1 VAAVTPGLKHPWSLA
16 FQSRNG
22 KLPWLAPYLD
32 DELKRLG
39 REGVRRIVVVP
50 ISFVSDHIE
59 TLFELD
65 QLYAEVARE
74 SGITHYYRTPCFN
87 DDPEFPRVL
96 SSILVEAGTIT
107 PLRRATSEFPPLS
120 YA

>member
-1 VAAVTPGLKHPWSLA
+1 MTPGLKHPWSLC

-22 KLPWLAPYLD
+22 RLPWLEPYLE

-39 REGVRRIVVVP
+39 EAGIRRVVVVP

-65 QLYAEVARE
+65 QLYAEQATRH
-74 SGITHYYRTPCFN
+74 GITHYYRARTFN
-87 DDPEFPRVL
+87 DDPAFPRVL
-96 SSILVEAGTIT
+96 HSLLNEA
-107 PLRRATSEFPPLS
+107 LL
-120 YA
+120 